1 MAFKKIG
8 KKPLFTKNGKDYY
21 PFWEAKTGN
30 TIIQIENPSASDKP
44 IFEDGNWNSNSNLVG
59 LTDQEKAVYWDTT
72 KQSIQKAYNASPVTA
87 KQGGKK
93 TKNAVLPQWVK
104 LGINP
109 NQTALTPGQPV
120 LGTGVGPGVS
130 GQQLSYGVPQPSQFG
145 EIISAPPS
153 TYTNKFIKPIDY
165 QKSLDGSKY
174 PIDMDTLTQDHV
186 VISSILYKPAFS
198 EDLFGKG
205 KGSALKTGLQSQGN
219 AVQRLATVY
228 LPMPGSILDANTVDW
243 QGDELGAL
251 AADALAGI
259 DAKERGIAA
268 ADALTGGGGT
278 LSSLK
283 DLFDKTG
290 AFLGGGSPEFK
301 NLATTAI
308 DSKILNMQGYAVSPE
323 SILARKSGIIP
334 NNNNEL
340 LFKGVTMRSFSFSF
354 KMSPRSSDEA
364 AAIRSIIRWFKV
376 SMAAKKAAANGGAG
390 VAGGASFFLGTPHV
404 FEMKFMTNING
415 KVVENPAVG
424 MMKPM
429 ALKKFG
435 CNYTPD
441 GLWAAYSDGQ
451 PVQVT
456 IACDFQELEPIFD
469 TDYIGS
475 SGVNKNLRPV
485 ADNAVGW

>member
-1 MAFKKIG
+1 MALKKIG

-44 IFEDGNWNSNSNLVG
+44 IFEDGNWNSNANLVG
-59 LTDQEKAVYWDTT
+59 LTDQEKAVYWNST
-72 KQSIQKAYNASPVTA
+72 KQAIQKAYNASPATA

-104 LGINP
+104 LGLNP

-120 LGTGVGPGVS
+120 LGAGQGPGVS
-130 GQQLSYGVPQPSQFG
+130 GQQLSYGVPQPTQFG
-145 EIISAPPS
+145 EILSPPAS

-198 EDLFGKG
+198 EALFGAE
-205 KGSALKTGLQSQGN
+205 KGSALKKGLNSNGN
-219 AVQRLATVY
+219 VVKRLATVY
-228 LPMPGSILDANTVDW
+228 LPMPGGILDANTVDW

-251 AADALAGI
+251 AADAMSNIGPGAYAAGAV
-259 DAKERGIAA
+259 DLFGGNGAA
-268 ADALTGGGGT
+268 SSALDLLRKGVALTDAESQDFRT
-278 LSSLK
+278 LAK
-283 DLFDKTG
+283 
-290 AFLGGGSPEFK
+290 
-301 NLATTAI
+301 TAI
-308 DSKILNMQGYAVSPE
+308 DSKVLNMQGYAVSPE

-340 LFKGVTMRSFSFSF
+340 LFKGVTMRSFSFNF

-364 AAIRSIIRWFKV
+364 SAIRSIIRWFKF

-429 ALKKFG
+429 ALKKFA

-469 TDYIGS
+469 TDYIGAD
-475 SGVNKNLRPV
+475 GANKNLRPV

>member
-21 PFWEAKTGN
+21 PFWESKTGK

-44 IFEDGNWNSNSNLVG
+44 IFENGNWNSNANLVG
-59 LTDQEKAVYWDTT
+59 LTNQEKGVYWNTT
-72 KQSIQKAYNASPVTA
+72 KQSIQKAYDSSPATA

-130 GQQLSYGVPQPSQFG
+130 GQQLSYGVPQPSPFG
-145 EIISAPPS
+145 EIISPQPS

-186 VISSILYKPAFS
+186 VISSLLYKAAFS
-198 EDLFGKG
+198 EALFGADK
-205 KGSALKTGLQSQGN
+205 SNALLSGLQSQGN
-219 AVQRLATVY
+219 AVKRLATVY
-228 LPMPGSILDANTVDW
+228 LPMPGGILDANTVDW

-251 AADALAGI
+251 AAHAMQQVGGMSYA
-259 DAKERGIAA
+259 AAA
-268 ADALTGGGGT
+268 ADVVGGGGAFSSGLDLARKGLMALDDRADDFRT
-278 LSSLK
+278 LAKS
-283 DLFDKTG
+283 
-290 AFLGGGSPEFK
+290 
-301 NLATTAI
+301 AI
-308 DSKILNMQGYAVSPE
+308 DSKVLNMQGYAVSPE

-340 LFKGVTMRSFSFSF
+340 LFKGVTMRSFSFVY

-364 AAIRSIIRWFKV
+364 AAIRNIIRWFKV
-376 SMAAKKAAANGGAG
+376 SMAAKKAAATGGAG
-390 VAGGASFFLGTPHV
+390 VAGGASFFLGTPHI

-429 ALKKFG
+429 ALKKFA
-435 CNYTPD
+435 CDYTPD

-456 IACDFQELEPIFD
+456 FTCDFQELEPIFD
-469 TDYIGS
+469 TDYIGA

>member
-1 MAFKKIG
+1 MALKKIG
-8 KKPLFTKNGKDYY
+8 KKPLFTKNGQDYY
-21 PFWEAKTGN
+21 PFWESKTGK

-44 IFEDGNWNSNSNLVG
+44 IFEDGNWNTNANLVG
-59 LTDQEKAVYWDTT
+59 LTNQEKAVYWDIT
-72 KQSIQKAYNASPVTA
+72 KQSIQKAYNASPQFKGA
-87 KQGGKK
+87 QQK
-93 TKNAVLPQWVK
+93 KNATLPQWVK
-104 LGINP
+104 LGVNP

-120 LGTGVGPGVS
+120 LGAGAGPGLS
-130 GQQLSYGVPQPSQFG
+130 GQQLSYGVPQPTQFG
-145 EIISAPPS
+145 EILSPPAS

-198 EDLFGKG
+198 EDLFGAG
-205 KGSALKTGLQSQGN
+205 KGSALKKGLQSQGN
-219 AVQRLATVY
+219 VVKRLATVY

-251 AADALAGI
+251 AADAMSGI
-259 DAKERGIAA
+259 GAVERGAA
-268 ADALTGGGGT
+268 LADGLSGGGGT

-283 DLFDKTG
+283 DLFDKAG
-290 AFLGGGSPEFK
+290 AFLGEGSQEFK
-301 NLATTAI
+301 DLATTAV

-364 AAIRSIIRWFKV
+364 AAIRSIIRWFKF

-415 KVVENPAVG
+415 KVVENPSVG

-469 TDYIGS
+469 TDYIGADGS
-475 SGVNKNLRPV
+475 NKNLRPV

>member
-1 MAFKKIG
+1 MALKKIG

-44 IFEDGNWNSNSNLVG
+44 IFEDGNWNSNANLVG
-59 LTDQEKAVYWDTT
+59 LTDQEKAVYWNST
-72 KQSIQKAYNASPVTA
+72 KQAIQKAYNASPATA

-104 LGINP
+104 LGLNP

-120 LGTGVGPGVS
+120 LGAGQGPGVS
-130 GQQLSYGVPQPSQFG
+130 GQQLSYGVPQPTQFG
-145 EIISAPPS
+145 EILSPPAS

-198 EDLFGKG
+198 EALFGAEKG
-205 KGSALKTGLQSQGN
+205 TALKKGLQSNGN
-219 AVQRLATVY
+219 VVKRLATVY

-251 AADALAGI
+251 AADAMSNIGPGAYAAGAV
-259 DAKERGIAA
+259 DLFGGNGAA
-268 ADALTGGGGT
+268 SSALDLLRKGVALTDAESQDFRT
-278 LSSLK
+278 LAK
-283 DLFDKTG
+283 
-290 AFLGGGSPEFK
+290 
-301 NLATTAI
+301 TAI
-308 DSKILNMQGYAVSPE
+308 DSKVLNMQGYAVSPE

-340 LFKGVTMRSFSFSF
+340 LFKGVTMRSFSFNF

-364 AAIRSIIRWFKV
+364 SAIRSIIRWFKF

-429 ALKKFG
+429 ALKKFA

-469 TDYIGS
+469 TDYIGAD
-475 SGVNKNLRPV
+475 GANKNLRPV

>member
-21 PFWEAKTGN
+21 PFWESKTGK

-44 IFEDGNWNSNSNLVG
+44 IFEDGNWNTNANLVG
-59 LTDQEKAVYWDTT
+59 LTSQEKAVYWDTT
-72 KQSIQKAYNASPVTA
+72 KQSIQKAYDSSPQFKGA
-87 KQGGKK
+87 QQK
-93 TKNAVLPQWVK
+93 KNATLPQWVK

-130 GQQLSYGVPQPSQFG
+130 GQQLSYGVPQPTQFG
-145 EIISAPPS
+145 EILSPQAS

-198 EDLFGKG
+198 EDLFGAG

-251 AADALAGI
+251 AAHAMSDLGPGAYAAAGGEALGI
-259 DAKERGIAA
+259 PGLASGLDLLKKAKELLNDDSQDFRTLAKG
-268 ADALTGGGGT
+268 AL
-278 LSSLK
+278 
-283 DLFDKTG
+283 
-290 AFLGGGSPEFK
+290 
-301 NLATTAI
+301 
-308 DSKILNMQGYAVSPE
+308 DSKVLNMAGYAVSPE
-323 SILARKSGIIP
+323 SILARKSGVIP

-364 AAIRSIIRWFKV
+364 AAIRSIIRWFKF

-456 IACDFQELEPIFD
+456 ITCDFQELEPIFD
-469 TDYIGS
+469 TDYIGADGS
-475 SGVNKNLRPV
+475 NKNLRPV

>member
-1 MAFKKIG
+1 MAYKKIG

-21 PFWEAKTGN
+21 PFWESKTGK

-44 IFEDGNWNSNSNLVG
+44 IFEDGNWNTNANLVG
-59 LTDQEKAVYWDTT
+59 LTNQEKGVYWDTT
-72 KQSIQKAYNASPVTA
+72 KQAIQKAYNASPNFKGA
-87 KQGGKK
+87 QSK
-93 TKNAVLPQWVK
+93 KNATLPQWVK

-120 LGTGVGPGVS
+120 LGTGQGPGVS
-130 GQQLSYGVPQPSQFG
+130 GQQLSYGVPQPTQFG
-145 EIISAPPS
+145 EILGPPAS

-198 EDLFGKG
+198 EDLFGGNK
-205 KGSALKTGLQSQGN
+205 SNALLKGLQSKGN
-219 AVQRLATVY
+219 AVKRLATVY
-228 LPMPGSILDANTVDW
+228 LPMPGKILDANTVDW

-251 AADALAGI
+251 AADAMSKIGPASY
-259 DAKERGIAA
+259 AA
-268 ADALTGGGGT
+268 AAGEAAGLQG
-278 LSSLK
+278 LSSGV
-283 DLFDKTG
+283 DLLRKGMDLVGNDAGDFRT
-290 AFLGGGSPEFK
+290 
-301 NLATTAI
+301 LAKSAL
-308 DSKILNMQGYAVSPE
+308 DSKVLNMQGYAVSPE

-364 AAIRSIIRWFKV
+364 AAIRSIIRWFKF

-415 KVVENPAVG
+415 KVVENPSVG

-469 TDYIGS
+469 TDYIGAD
-475 SGVNKNLRPV
+475 GANKNLRPV

>member
-21 PFWEAKTGN
+21 PFWESKTGK

-44 IFEDGNWNSNSNLVG
+44 IFEDGNWNTNANLVG
-59 LTDQEKAVYWDTT
+59 LTNQEKAVYWDTT
-72 KQSIQKAYNASPVTA
+72 KQSIQKAYNASPNFKGA
-87 KQGGKK
+87 QSK
-93 TKNAVLPQWVK
+93 KNATLPQWVK
-104 LGINP
+104 LGVNP

-120 LGTGVGPGVS
+120 LGAGQGAGVS
-130 GQQLSYGVPQPSQFG
+130 GQQLSYGVPQPTQFG
-145 EIISAPPS
+145 EILSPPAS

-186 VISSILYKPAFS
+186 VISSMLYKPAFT
-198 EDLFGKG
+198 EDLFGSG
-205 KGSALKTGLQSQGN
+205 KGSALKKGIQSNGN
-219 AVQRLATVY
+219 VVKRLATVY

-251 AADALAGI
+251 AAHAMSGLGPDSYTAAGAEALGI
-259 DAKERGIAA
+259 PGLSSGLDLIKKAKELLLDDSQDFRTLAES
-268 ADALTGGGGT
+268 AL
-278 LSSLK
+278 
-283 DLFDKTG
+283 
-290 AFLGGGSPEFK
+290 
-301 NLATTAI
+301 N
-308 DSKILNMQGYAVSPE
+308 SKVLNMAGYAVSPE

-364 AAIRSIIRWFKV
+364 AAIRSIIRWFKF
-376 SMAAKKAAANGGAG
+376 SMAAKKAAATGGAG

-469 TDYIGS
+469 TDYIGAD
-475 SGVNKNLRPV
+475 GTNKNLRPV

>member
-8 KKPLFTKNGKDYY
+8 KKPLFTKNGQDYY
-21 PFWEAKTGN
+21 PFWESKTGK

-44 IFEDGNWNSNSNLVG
+44 IFEDGNWNTNANLVG
-59 LTDQEKAVYWDTT
+59 LTDQEKGVYWNTI
-72 KQSIQKAYNASPVTA
+72 KQKIQKAYNASPQFKGA
-87 KQGGKK
+87 QQK
-93 TKNAVLPQWVK
+93 KNATLPQWVK

-120 LGTGVGPGVS
+120 LGTGQGPGAS
-130 GQQLSYGVPQPSQFG
+130 GQQLSYGVPQPTQFG
-145 EIISAPPS
+145 EILSPPAS

-198 EDLFGKG
+198 EALFGAE
-205 KGSALKTGLQSQGN
+205 KGSALKKGLNSNGN
-219 AVQRLATVY
+219 VVKRLATVY
-228 LPMPGSILDANTVDW
+228 LPMPGGILDANTVDW

-251 AADALAGI
+251 AADAMSNIGPGAYAAGAV
-259 DAKERGIAA
+259 DLFGGNGAA
-268 ADALTGGGGT
+268 SSALDLLRKGVALTDDESQDFRT
-278 LSSLK
+278 LAK
-283 DLFDKTG
+283 
-290 AFLGGGSPEFK
+290 
-301 NLATTAI
+301 TAI
-308 DSKILNMQGYAVSPE
+308 DSKVLNMQGYAVSPE

-364 AAIRSIIRWFKV
+364 SAIRSIIRWFKF

-415 KVVENPAVG
+415 KVVENPSVG

-469 TDYIGS
+469 TDYIGADGS
-475 SGVNKNLRPV
+475 NKNLRPV

>member
-8 KKPLFTKNGKDYY
+8 KKPLFTKNGQDYY
-21 PFWEAKTGN
+21 PFWESKTGK

-44 IFEDGNWNSNSNLVG
+44 IFEDGNWNTNANLVG
-59 LTDQEKAVYWDTT
+59 LTNQEKGVYWDTT
-72 KQSIQKAYNASPVTA
+72 KQAIQKAYNASPNFKGA
-87 KQGGKK
+87 QQK
-93 TKNAVLPQWVK
+93 KNATLPQWVK
-104 LGINP
+104 LGVNP

-120 LGTGVGPGVS
+120 LGTGQGPGVS
-130 GQQLSYGVPQPSQFG
+130 GQQLSYGVPNPPQFG
-145 EIISAPPS
+145 EILSPPAS

-186 VISSILYKPAFS
+186 VISSILYKPAFTES
-198 EDLFGKG
+198 LFGAG
-205 KGSALKTGLQSQGN
+205 EGTALKTGLQSNGN
-219 AVQRLATVY
+219 VVKRLATVY
-228 LPMPGSILDANTVDW
+228 LPMPGKILDANTVDW

-251 AADALAGI
+251 AAHALSDLGPGSYTAAGGEALGIPGLASGLDLIKKAKELLNDESQDFRALA
-259 DAKERGIAA
+259 K
-268 ADALTGGGGT
+268 
-278 LSSLK
+278 S
-283 DLFDKTG
+283 
-290 AFLGGGSPEFK
+290 
-301 NLATTAI
+301 AI
-308 DSKILNMQGYAVSPE
+308 DSKVLNMAGYAVSPE

-340 LFKGVTMRSFSFSF
+340 LFKGVTMRSFSFTF
-354 KMSPRSSDEA
+354 KMSPRSADEA
-364 AAIRSIIRWFKV
+364 AAIRSIIRWFKF
-376 SMAAKKAAANGGAG
+376 SMAAKKAAATGGAG

-415 KVVENPAVG
+415 KVVENPSVG

-435 CNYTPD
+435 CDYTPD

-475 SGVNKNLRPV
+475 SGDNKNLRPV

>member
-21 PFWEAKTGN
+21 PFWESNTGK

-44 IFEDGNWNSNSNLVG
+44 IFEDGNWNTNANLVG
-59 LTDQEKAVYWDTT
+59 LTNQEKAVYWDTT
-72 KQSIQKAYNASPVTA
+72 KQSIQKAYNASPQFKGA
-87 KQGGKK
+87 QQK
-93 TKNAVLPQWVK
+93 KNATLPQWVK

-145 EIISAPPS
+145 EIISPPPS

-198 EDLFGKG
+198 EDLFGAG

-228 LPMPGSILDANTVDW
+228 LPMPGGILDANTVDW

-251 AADALAGI
+251 AADAMSNLNFGSYT
-259 DAKERGIAA
+259 AA
-268 ADALTGGGGT
+268 AGEAAGLQGLTSGMDLLSKAKTLLEDGSEEFRTLAKGAL
-278 LSSLK
+278 
-283 DLFDKTG
+283 
-290 AFLGGGSPEFK
+290 
-301 NLATTAI
+301 
-308 DSKILNMQGYAVSPE
+308 DSKVLNMAGYAVSPE
-323 SILARKSGIIP
+323 SILARKSGVIP

-364 AAIRSIIRWFKV
+364 AAIRSIIRWFKF

-469 TDYIGS
+469 TDYIGA

>member
-1 MAFKKIG
+1 MGA
-8 KKPLFTKNGKDYY
+8 
-21 PFWEAKTGN
+21 
-30 TIIQIENPSASDKP
+30 
-44 IFEDGNWNSNSNLVG
+44 
-59 LTDQEKAVYWDTT
+59 
-72 KQSIQKAYNASPVTA
+72 
-87 KQGGKK
+87 
-93 TKNAVLPQWVK
+93 
-104 LGINP
+104 
-109 NQTALTPGQPV
+109 GQ
-120 LGTGVGPGVS
+120 GPGVS
-130 GQQLSYGVPQPSQFG
+130 GQQLSYGVPNPPQFG
-145 EIISAPPS
+145 EILSPPAS

-186 VISSILYKPAFS
+186 VISSMLYKPAFT
-198 EDLFGKG
+198 EGLFGENK
-205 KGSALKTGLQSQGN
+205 SNALLYGLQSQGN
-219 AVQRLATVY
+219 VVKRLATVY
-228 LPMPGSILDANTVDW
+228 LPMPGGILDANTVDW

-251 AADALAGI
+251 AAHAMQEVGGMTYA
-259 DAKERGIAA
+259 AAA
-268 ADALTGGGGT
+268 ADVAGGGGAFSSALDLAKKGLMALDSGADEFRT
-278 LSSLK
+278 LAKS
-283 DLFDKTG
+283 
-290 AFLGGGSPEFK
+290 
-301 NLATTAI
+301 AI
-308 DSKILNMQGYAVSPE
+308 DSKVLNMQGYAVSPE

-340 LFKGVTMRSFSFSF
+340 LFKGVTMRSFSFVF

-364 AAIRSIIRWFKV
+364 SAIRSIIRWFKF
-376 SMAAKKAAANGGAG
+376 SMAAKKKAANGGAG

-415 KVVENPAVG
+415 KVVENPSVG

-469 TDYIGS
+469 TDYIGAD
-475 SGVNKNLRPV
+475 GTNKNLRPV